1 MASVLQS
8 FANTALS
15 LFELHS
21 NMGESPFGL
30 CTYSDNLAIDYYN
43 ITKNITKSPIYER
56 PSNYCPDLADHSPM
70 TISGAFG
77 KYADV
82 INGQYYPTLCT
93 IVSETNIQ
101 LQKIQYEV
109 IYQKFDQT
117 NIRIQYCSR
126 WRAWKLVGKD
136 GYTIAQMKSIVSN
149 IPLDQLT
156 KIYWET
162 TMGDGGP
169 FELQVDIRLSLL

>member
-1 MASVLQS
+1 MASMLQS

-15 LFELHS
+15 MFELHS

-30 CTYSDNLAIDYYN
+30 CTYSDDQLLDYYN
-43 ITKNITKSPIYER
+43 ITKPPIYER
-56 PSNYCPDLADHSPM
+56 PSDNCPSLIDHSPM
-70 TISGAFG
+70 TMSGAFG

-93 IVSETNIQ
+93 IVSETNTQ
-101 LQKIQYEV
+101 RRKIQYEV
-109 IYQKFDQT
+109 VYQKADQT
-117 NIRIQYCSR
+117 NIRIQYCRR
-126 WRAWKLVGKD
+126 WRSWKLVGKD
-136 GYTIAQMKSIVSN
+136 GYTIAQMKSVVSA

-162 TMGDGGP
+162 TTGDGGP

>member
-1 MASVLQS
+1 MASMLQS

-15 LFELHS
+15 IFEQHS
-21 NMGESPFGL
+21 HLSESPFGL
-30 CTYSDNLAIDYYN
+30 CAYSDDLAIDYYN
-43 ITKNITKSPIYER
+43 ITKPPIYER
-56 PSNYCPDLADHSPM
+56 PFNYCPDLADHCPM
-70 TISGAFG
+70 TMSGAFG
-77 KYADV
+77 KYATV

-93 IVSETNIQ
+93 IVSETNTQ
-101 LQKIQYEV
+101 HRKIQYEV
-109 IYQKFDQT
+109 VYQKADQT
-117 NIRIQYCSR
+117 NIKMQYCSR

-136 GYTIAQMKSIVSN
+136 GYTIAQMKSVVSN